1 MTLIQLTGKIND
13 QGQLELDLPQGLPSG
28 TVQVTLEI
36 PSVTVDIPWEE
47 RPWTDEELEALL
59 KTDPKTGAEIA
70 AEIEAGL
77 LGNGWSHIKVSGA
90 EWVEEQRR
98 KQRERSQW

>member
-13 QGQLELDLPQGLPSG
+13 QGQLELELPKGLPSG
-28 TVQVTLEI
+28 AVHVTLEI
-36 PSVTVDIPWEE
+36 PASTDDIPWEE

-59 KTDPKTGAEIA
+59 KTEPKTGAEIA
-70 AEIEAGL
+70 EWLKKESPT
-77 LGNGWSHIKVSGA
+77 GWEHIGMTGE

-98 KQRERSQW
+98 KDRERSKW

>member
-13 QGQLELDLPQGLPSG
+13 QGQLEVELPEGLPLG
-28 TVQVTLEI
+28 EVHVTLEI
-36 PSVTVDIPWEE
+36 PTSNDEVPWEE
-47 RPWTDEELEALL
+47 RPWTDEELEELL
-59 KTDPKTGAEIA
+59 KVTPKKGSEIA

-77 LGNGWSHIKVSGA
+77 LGDGWSHIKVSGA

-98 KQRERSQW
+98 QRQERNKW